1 MAAPMKT
8 CGFCKKNIRDKSYRS
23 LASNISQDHYGNIF
37 KILGIAMTGVLC
49 NQCVNKLNR
58 IRKLNGDIETKVV
71 SLTEERD
78 KLLATLKAMPG
89 IIQQCVSTPRRGE
102 KRPLVKQ
109 TPTPRSRLKKS
120 LFCTPTR
127 KCSPAP
133 KVTPEKRV
141 VTQVTRSTQTKQP
154 REDFDVKITVKYP
167 HGERSKYVNT
177 EPEKSALKAMM
188 NSKKPEA
195 IMKHYRKNDKYKDAI
210 MNVVKKEIQK
220 EINVLVRRNG
230 NVFQNQ
236 SSENLLKFDW
246 TAVSH
251 EFQAKAPYLHNILC
265 GAANLDLRTKKK
277 LPGVI
282 TSAAILLYTRSQG
295 LNQLQY
301 ILGLIA
307 DKCGMTK
314 EGLKIL
320 HDLGVVVSPTSI
332 MKKKKQLVKQQEK
345 QIMETVSTYVNH
357 KQEFTRNASGPSPT
371 AGLESDT
378 EVTSFAA
385 CGDSETQGLPCHAA
399 VVESEADKTQYH
411 TGRTESS
418 AENNL
423 LFSAACEI
431 DDKSDTGD
439 HSVQNII
446 SKPKPIE
453 ILGDNLDVTISPAK
467 MTMEKQRKSLHWF
480 LVMAKQKRITAE
492 DLNLPSDMLRERNDV
507 LRVPTNSW
515 IPSMV
520 QTDSLCKNIVFH
532 VSHILLKY
540 IEFLKPASASFPT
553 YISHPYM
560 EKTKEKSIFLNCDLI
575 EASENSSQ
583 GMITILQRIHHLA
596 VPHVDNETPER
607 IVFGGDV
614 LTNERAFSAQE
625 AMQNVPSEFESL
637 SGLIHRPE
645 GLHREMNFLL
655 VY

>member
-1 MAAPMKT
+1 M
-8 CGFCKKNIRDKSYRS
+8 
-23 LASNISQDHYGNIF
+23 
-37 KILGIAMTGVLC
+37 
-49 NQCVNKLNR
+49 
-58 IRKLNGDIETKVV
+58 
-71 SLTEERD
+71 
-78 KLLATLKAMPG
+78 
-89 IIQQCVSTPRRGE
+89 
-102 KRPLVKQ
+102 
-109 TPTPRSRLKKS
+109 
-120 LFCTPTR
+120 
-127 KCSPAP
+127 
-133 KVTPEKRV
+133 
-141 VTQVTRSTQTKQP
+141 
-154 REDFDVKITVKYP
+154 
-167 HGERSKYVNT
+167 
-177 EPEKSALKAMM
+177 
-188 NSKKPEA
+188 
-195 IMKHYRKNDKYKDAI
+195 
-210 MNVVKKEIQK
+210 
-220 EINVLVRRNG
+220 
-230 NVFQNQ
+230 
-236 SSENLLKFDW
+236 
-246 TAVSH
+246 
-251 EFQAKAPYLHNILC
+251 
-265 GAANLDLRTKKK
+265 
-277 LPGVI
+277 
-282 TSAAILLYTRSQG
+282 
-295 LNQLQY
+295 
-301 ILGLIA
+301 
-307 DKCGMTK
+307 
-314 EGLKIL
+314 KIL

-357 KQEFTRNASGPSPT
+357 KQEFTRNASGLSPT

-378 EVTSFAA
+378 EVTSLAA

-439 HSVQNII
+439 DLVQNII

-583 GMITILQRIHHLA
+583 GIIK
-596 VPHVDNETPER
+596 NEKKLN
-607 IVFGGDV
+607 V
-614 LTNERAFSAQE
+614 L
-625 AMQNVPSEFESL
+625 EFFLCAYTCLNMTVREHFL
-637 SGLIHRPE
+637 KLD
-645 GLHREMNFLL
+645 LHTL
-655 VY
+655 